1 RVRLEVSLVDGE
13 MDDRHVA
20 EQTAMAQHELE
31 RRPAGND
38 DRSGRPATPYLS
50 RRYAAK
56 VFSNAAP
63 ENAGWS
69 RNSSK
74 TSTGSEEVAS
84 VSRRDRNTSALA
96 GTRRSLEKT

>member
-1 RVRLEVSLVDGE
+1 VL
-13 MDDRHVA
+13 
-20 EQTAMAQHELE
+20 
-31 RRPAGND
+31 
-38 DRSGRPATPYLS
+38 
-50 RRYAAK
+50 
-56 VFSNAAP
+56 SNAAP

-96 GTRRSLEKT
+96 GTRRSLEKTIRTSRTRAALAEEAIRQQAASSQARCIAGG